1 MYTQHIAQYG
11 YMFYSVSCPL
21 FLMHI
26 KKIEIYSEHKKK
38 YVCSILL
45 IKINSDIVRD
55 IVNEIL
61 IGFILKV
68 LLRWCGVY
76 E

>member
-1 MYTQHIAQYG
+1 MYTA
-11 YMFYSVSCPL
+11 YSSVWIYVLLHELPL
-21 FLMHI
+21 IFNAH

>member
-1 MYTQHIAQYG
+1 MYTA
-11 YMFYSVSCPL
+11 YSSVWIYVLRHKLPL
-21 FLMHI
+21 IFNAHK